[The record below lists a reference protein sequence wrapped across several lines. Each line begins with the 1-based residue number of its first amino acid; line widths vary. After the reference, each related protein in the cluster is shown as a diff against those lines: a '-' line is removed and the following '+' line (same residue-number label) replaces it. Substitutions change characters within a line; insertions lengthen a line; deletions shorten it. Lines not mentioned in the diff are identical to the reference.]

1 MLFLKNEE
9 TATIL
14 NASTGR
20 CFQMIT
26 IGNSRFLWRPPS
38 MRSVI
43 GTEGPFLFLNLD
55 LQWLASITDQNIIV
69 ELLPASKPE
78 AVDAL

>member
-1 MLFLKNEE
+1 
-9 TATIL
+9 
-14 NASTGR
+14 
-20 CFQMIT
+20 
-26 IGNSRFLWRPPS
+26 